1 MSNSIL
7 NQLTD
12 VGALSKKNCSR
23 PIQVQLAYATP
34 ENFIGRP
41 IDGYIPGVTDIAL
54 MTNDAAV
61 ALCQVQNELV
71 RQGYGLL
78 IYDSYRPQRAVRDF
92 VQWSKQP
99 VAGDFELA
107 RKTIHYPRIEKRA
120 MFELGYVSAESQHC
134 YGHTVDLV
142 LVDAAGK
149 ELNHGACFDFM
160 DPLSH
165 LDVTAAQIGAEAL
178 QTRQILATAMQ
189 KYGFLTYP
197 YEFWHF
203 NFNNK
208 LVNEPVDV
216 VISTELKG
224 LNVPA

>member
-1 MSNSIL
+1 MNNHL
-7 NQLTD
+7 NQLMD
-12 VGALSKKNCSR
+12 VGALSAKNCSR
-23 PIQVQLAYATP
+23 PIQVQLAYATAD
-34 ENFIGRP
+34 NFTGRP
-41 IDGYIPGVTDIAL
+41 IDGYVPGVTDISL
-54 MTNDAAV
+54 MTFDAAK
-61 ALCQVQNELV
+61 ALCQVQNDLV
-71 RQGYGLL
+71 QRGFGLL
-78 IYDSYRPQRAVRDF
+78 NYDSYRPARAVRDF
-92 VQWSKQP
+92 VEWSKQP

-142 LVDAAGK
+142 LTDGNGQ
-149 ELNHGACFDFM
+149 ELSHGACFDFM

-165 LDVTAAQIGAEAL
+165 LDVTATQIGAEAL
-178 QTRQILATAMQ
+178 ANRQILATTME

-208 LVNEPVDV
+208 LINEPVDI
-216 VISTELKG
+216 VISTDLKG

>member
-1 MSNSIL
+1 MSNHHL
-7 NQLTD
+7 DQLMD
-12 VGALSKKNCSR
+12 VGALSAKSCSR
-23 PIQVQLAYATP
+23 PIQVHLAYATA

-54 MTNDAAV
+54 MTRDAAA
-61 ALCQVQNELV
+61 ALCQVQNELN
-71 RQGYGLL
+71 QHGYGLR

-92 VQWSKQP
+92 VQWSKLP
-99 VAGDFELA
+99 IAGDFELA
-107 RKTIHYPRIEKRA
+107 RKAIHYPTLKKQA
-120 MFELGYVSAESQHC
+120 MFELGYVSPESQHC

-142 LVDAAGK
+142 LVDEQGQ

-165 LDVTAAQIGAEAL
+165 LDVTAEQVGEQAL
-178 QTRQILATAMQ
+178 QTRQRLAAAMV
-189 KYGFLTYP
+189 KFGFITYP

-208 LVNEPVDV
+208 LINEPVDV
-216 VISTELKG
+216 VISAELKG
-224 LNVPA
+224 LNVAS